1 MIHALDG
8 PLQKQKNID
17 KIGKL
22 IREYRGLAEI
32 TGIYKKHVR
41 QMSKLL
47 THEQKESRMN
57 ICSQGEQIQIQS
69 DDGLFWCSRHCLR
82 SPEGQT
88 VNQYYYIEV
97 LTALHE
103 RVRKQRPDLWKTKS
117 WKIHQDNALVCSALS
132 LKGIF
137 AKHGITVL
145 VHPPYSPD
153 LTLYEFFTKLE
164 SVEAVKAKTTK
175 VLKQLTEANFQH
187 YFQHKSP
194 MEWCRDHQGEYTEG
208 EKIATVIGN

>member
-69 DDGLFWCSRHCLR
+69 DDGLF
-82 SPEGQT
+82 
-88 VNQYYYIEV
+88 
-97 LTALHE
+97 
-103 RVRKQRPDLWKTKS
+103 
-117 WKIHQDNALVCSALS
+117 
-132 LKGIF
+132 
-137 AKHGITVL
+137 
-145 VHPPYSPD
+145 
-153 LTLYEFFTKLE
+153 
-164 SVEAVKAKTTK
+164 
-175 VLKQLTEANFQH
+175 
-187 YFQHKSP
+187 
-194 MEWCRDHQGEYTEG
+194 
-208 EKIATVIGN
+208 